1 MNPSRTHTNTVF
13 NLWIYQFVYIYVCVY
28 FCGSSYFQFG
38 ISIPISWLLFRYK
51 PQQMRMSCGYNQPKW
66 EKLLTSSWHH
76 IIPLIL
82 VYLGYPA
89 TKRKPTVTVTGHF
102 VSHAISKSRH
112 LVNCSLACSM
122 GKLANGF
129 GQIGHG
135 ITHGPLSLVMMIF
148 TYQKWWCPTLNH
160 QMVPSGKLK

>member
-13 NLWIYQFVYIYVCVY
+13 NLWIYKFVYLYIYMY
-28 FCGSSYFQFG
+28 FCVSSYFQFG

-102 VSHAISKSRH
+102 VSHAISKSWH

-129 GQIGHG
+129 GQIAMALPMVHW
-135 ITHGPLSLVMMIF
+135 V
-148 TYQKWWCPTLNH
+148 WWWWFLLIKNGD
-160 QMVPSGKLK
+160 VLR